1 MLSTFL
7 KDGKLVDFL
16 TGPGIHAQE
25 KKRIDLENE
34 LKTLHHINQ
43 LQEADHNY
51 YKAISESKSEIQTK
65 EIKSYQ
71 ERLRKSQGETETKIF
86 KLQKEINELKEKNTR
101 ASVLNLDF
109 EKQQQSIYI
118 SSLKKRELEFQN
130 LLVKK
135 EEEKKDLQK
144 NHEREQKRI
153 KDFLEDAKAKE
164 EKCSSDCQE
173 KIKENK
179 KLQEML
185 EKFKKNAND
194 TLTIKQETNADL
206 KNEIEFF
213 EFKKKNDQKKI
224 QETEKAVQELDKE
237 RWLLQNELQTEKTKI
252 SLLQAELKKFQYERL
267 SNSQNL
273 QLEKKKVLE
282 FTLKQKK
289 TESEYEKKKK
299 ESETCAKE
307 LIEAKQ
313 TIKNLSPKEIIDTN
327 SVQSKKGRP
336 VFTGDTTLM
345 IVHDI
350 PNMPKTLDRLKE
362 ILADAQIMFDACEKG
377 AYMFQEYWFKRK
389 KNTAITDE
397 LKESEIEA
405 IINGNPSK
413 FGTEFYNLPLIRK
426 IKKKEKETEYKF
438 KLKDTNII
446 HKHRFPEVTL
456 EKLDGFVGIE
466 AIPFKIDQ
474 IGIDGSRP
482 FKLPTIFSEDNLTI
496 FINHFNE
503 LMAGKQ
509 PADPKDLVE
518 SYGAFK
524 APMRKELIKEWTTLL
539 NTIPKNDD
547 LSKWT
552 AEIHFD
558 VNLIFN
564 HTAQFC
570 SCFSWWGSTL
580 SDLQAINGLESE
592 DTDYVSF
599 RDNKIL
605 VSRAIL
611 VSFAETKRKNCWELN
626 TSHPL
631 DLLRTEP
638 IRKIEVNKSNLY
650 HLLAKTGCQQVELTN
665 LSSTLGSA
673 CHNAVAVMLLNGK
686 PTLPNGIENWSALNI
701 YLTQLPPIINDIAK
715 LFYDKLKDSIVAV
728 EFPVYDFKETTQVDG
743 IKFSRID
750 AITKDYNDGNGVAY
764 PGYAIW
770 EFKTRWGKV
779 ANFKTK
785 AEKDDLAQAVYYREI
800 FKKMTGNK
808 VEHIFIAYAHVTND
822 YNNMNSGK
830 SQISLHVHY
839 YKLLKNKNYIT
850 YL

>member
-71 ERLRKSQGETETKIF
+71 ERIRKSQGETETKIF

-118 SSLKKRELEFQN
+118 TSLKKRESEFQTR
-130 LLVKK
+130 LATK
-135 EEEKKDLQK
+135 EEEKKVLQK
-144 NHEREQKRI
+144 NHEQQQKRI
-153 KDFLEDAKAKE
+153 RDDLKDAKAKE
-164 EKCSSDCQE
+164 EQCSSDRQE
-173 KIKENK
+173 KIKENEI
-179 KLQEML
+179 LQEML
-185 EKFKKNAND
+185 EKFKKNAKN
-194 TLTIKQETNADL
+194 TLTIKQETNSDL
-206 KNEIEFF
+206 KNQVDFF
-213 EFKKKNDQKKI
+213 ELEKENDQKKI
-224 QETEKAVQELDKE
+224 QETEKEVQELDE
-237 RWLLQNELQTEKTKI
+237 QRQLLKNELQKEKTKI
-252 SLLQAELKKFQYERL
+252 SFLQAELKKFQYERL
-267 SNSQNL
+267 INSQNL
-273 QLEKKKVLE
+273 QIEKKKVLE
-282 FTLKQKK
+282 FKLVQKK
-289 TESEYEKKKK
+289 TENEYEKKKK

-313 TIKNLSPKEIIDTN
+313 TIKDLSPKEIIDTN

-336 VFTGDTTLM
+336 VFTRNRTLM

-362 ILADAQIMFDACEKG
+362 ILADAEIMFDACENG
-377 AYMFQEYWFKRK
+377 LYMFQEYWFKRK
-389 KNTAITDE
+389 DTTNITAE
-397 LKESEIEA
+397 LQESEIEA

-426 IKKKEKETEYKF
+426 IKKKEKKTEYKF
-438 KLKDTNII
+438 KLKDTEFI
-446 HKHRFPEVTL
+446 HKHRFPEVAL
-456 EKLDGFVGIE
+456 ENLTGNEEEQEVS
-466 AIPFKIDQ
+466 FKIDQ

-482 FKLPTIFSEDNLTI
+482 FKLPTIFSEDNLTT
-496 FINHFNE
+496 FIKKFNE

-509 PADPKDLVE
+509 PDDPTDPVE
-518 SYGAFK
+518 SYGDFK
-524 APMRKELIKEWTTLL
+524 ANMRKNLIEEWTTLL
-539 NTIPKNDD
+539 KTIPKNDD

-611 VSFAETKRKNCWELN
+611 VSYAEMKRNKCWEL
-626 TSHPL
+626 SSQI

-673 CHNAVAVMLLNGK
+673 CHNAVAVKLLNEK
-686 PTLPNGIENWSALNI
+686 PILPNGIENWSALNI

-728 EFPVYDFKETTQVDG
+728 EFPVYDFKEKTRVDG

-750 AITKDYNDGNGVAY
+750 AITKDYNDGNGNVY
-764 PGYAIW
+764 KDYAIW

-785 AEKDDLAQAVYYREI
+785 AEKDDLAQAVYYRDI
-800 FKKMTGNK
+800 FQKMTGNK

-839 YKLLKNKNYIT
+839 YNLTNKNYIT

>member
-71 ERLRKSQGETETKIF
+71 ERIRKSQGETETKIF

-118 SSLKKRELEFQN
+118 TSFKKRESEFQTR
-130 LLVKK
+130 LATK
-135 EEEKKDLQK
+135 EKEKKILQK
-144 NHEREQKRI
+144 FHEREQKRI
-153 KDFLEDAKAKE
+153 QDFLEDAKAKE
-164 EKCSSDCQE
+164 EKCSSDRQE
-173 KIKENK
+173 KIKENER
-179 KLQEML
+179 LQEKL
-185 EKFKKNAND
+185 EKFKKNAKN
-194 TLTIKQETNADL
+194 TLTVKQETNSDL
-206 KNEIEFF
+206 KKQVDFF
-213 EFKKKNDQKKI
+213 ELEKESDQKKI
-224 QETEKAVQELDKE
+224 QETEREVQELNKAKQ
-237 RWLLQNELQTEKTKI
+237 LLQNELQKEKTKI
-252 SLLQAELKKFQYERL
+252 SFLQAELKKFQYERL
-267 SNSQNL
+267 INSQNL
-273 QLEKKKVLE
+273 QIEKKKVLDV
-282 FTLKQKK
+282 TLEQKK
-289 TESEYEKKKK
+289 TENEYEKKKK

-313 TIKNLSPKEIIDTN
+313 TIKELSPKEIIDTN

-336 VFTGDTTLM
+336 VFTRNRTLM

-362 ILADAQIMFDACEKG
+362 ILADAEIMFDACENG

-389 KNTAITDE
+389 DTTNITAE
-397 LKESEIEA
+397 LQESEIEA

-426 IKKKEKETEYKF
+426 IKKKGKKTEYKF
-438 KLKDTNII
+438 KLKDTEFI
-446 HKHRFPEVTL
+446 HKHRFPEVAL
-456 EKLDGFVGIE
+456 ENLTGNEKEREVSFE
-466 AIPFKIDQ
+466 IDQ

-482 FKLPTIFSEDNLTI
+482 FKLPTIFSEDNLKI
-496 FINHFNE
+496 FINEFNQ

-509 PADPKDLVE
+509 PADPKDPVAP
-518 SYGAFK
+518 YGAFK
-524 APMRKELIKEWTTLL
+524 ANMRKKLVKEWTTLL
-539 NTIPKNDD
+539 NTISKNDD

-552 AEIHFD
+552 AKIHFD

-611 VSFAETKRKNCWELN
+611 VSYAEMKRKNCWEL
-626 TSHPL
+626 SSQI
-631 DLLRTEP
+631 DLSKTEP

-673 CHNAVAVMLLNGK
+673 CHNAVAVKLLNEK
-686 PTLPNGIENWSALNI
+686 EIPNGIENWSALNI

-728 EFPVYDFKETTQVDG
+728 EFPVYDFEETTQIDG

-750 AITKDYNDGNGVAY
+750 AITKDYNDGNGNVY
-764 PGYAIW
+764 KDYAIW

-785 AEKDDLAQAVYYREI
+785 AEKDDLAQAVYYRDI

-839 YKLLKNKNYIT
+839 YNLKNKNYIT

>member
-51 YKAISESKSEIQTK
+51 FKAISESKSEIQTK

-71 ERLRKSQGETETKIF
+71 ERIRKSQSETETKIF
-86 KLQKEINELKEKNTR
+86 QLQKQIKELKEKNTH

-109 EKQQQSIYI
+109 EKQQSKYI
-118 SSLKKRELEFQN
+118 SSLKKKDLECQT
-130 LLVKK
+130 LVARK

-144 NHEREQKRI
+144 NHEQQQKKIRDDL
-153 KDFLEDAKAKE
+153 KAAQAKE
-164 EKCSSDCQE
+164 AECSSDCQE

-185 EKFKKNAND
+185 EKFKKNANN

-213 EFKKKNDQKKI
+213 EIEKENDQKKI
-224 QETEKAVQELDKE
+224 QETEKEVQELDE
-237 RWLLQNELQTEKTKI
+237 QRQLLQTELQTEKTKI
-252 SLLQAELKKFQYERL
+252 SFLQAELKKFQYERL
-267 SNSQNL
+267 INSQNL
-273 QLEKKKVLE
+273 QIEQKKVLE
-282 FTLKQKK
+282 FKLEQKK
-289 TESEYEKKKK
+289 TENEYEKKKK

-313 TIKNLSPKEIIDTN
+313 KIKDLSPKEIIDTN
-327 SVQSKKGRP
+327 AVQSKKGRP
-336 VFTGDTTLM
+336 VFTGDRRLM

-377 AYMFQEYWFKRK
+377 AYMFQEYWFKRGADLV
-389 KNTAITDE
+389 TQSE
-397 LKESEIEA
+397 LNKDEIEA
-405 IINGNPSK
+405 IVNGNPSK
-413 FGTEFYNLPLIRK
+413 FNKDFYNLPFIRK
-426 IKKKEKETEYKF
+426 IEKKGNETEYTF
-438 KLKDTNII
+438 KLKDTIII

-456 EKLDGFVGIE
+456 EKLDGFNRIK
-466 AIPFKIDQ
+466 AISFEIDQ

-482 FKLPTIFSEDNLTI
+482 FKLPAIFSEQKLKT
-496 FINHFNE
+496 FIIEFNDIM
-503 LMAGKQ
+503 LPQQQVVPVA
-509 PADPKDLVE
+509 P
-518 SYGAFK
+518 YGDFK
-524 APMRKELIKEWTTLL
+524 ADMRKNLIEKWTTLL
-539 NTIPKNDD
+539 ETISKNDD

-552 AEIHFD
+552 AKIHFD

-611 VSFAETKRKNCWELN
+611 VSFAEMKRKNCWEL
-626 TSHPL
+626 SSQI
-631 DLLRTEP
+631 DLFKTEL

-673 CHNAVAVMLLNGK
+673 CHNAVAVKLLNEK
-686 PTLPNGIENWSALNI
+686 PTLPHGIENWSALNI

-728 EFPVYDFKETTQVDG
+728 EFPVYDFKETTRVDG

-750 AITKDYNDGNGVAY
+750 AITKDYNDGNGVTY

-785 AEKDDLAQAVYYREI
+785 AEKDDLAQAVYYRDI

>member
-34 LKTLHHINQ
+34 IKTLHHINQ

-51 YKAISESKSEIQTK
+51 FKALSESKSEIQVK
-65 EIKSYQ
+65 EIKRYQ
-71 ERLRKSQGETETKIF
+71 ERLRKLQVETETKIF
-86 KLQKEINELKEKNTR
+86 QLQKQINELKEKNTV
-101 ASVLNLDF
+101 ADVLNLDF
-109 EKQQQSIYI
+109 EKQQSNYI
-118 SSLKKRELEFQN
+118 SSLKKKELQLQN
-130 LLVKK
+130 LLAEKEKEKKILQTNHEQQQKKIKDDLKAAKTK
-135 EEEKKDLQK
+135 EEE
-144 NHEREQKRI
+144 
-153 KDFLEDAKAKE
+153 
-164 EKCSSDCQE
+164 CSNDCQK
-173 KIKENK
+173 KIKENE

-185 EKFKKNAND
+185 ERCEKNAKN
-194 TLTIKQETNADL
+194 TLTIKQETNGDL
-206 KNEIEFF
+206 ENQVESLES
-213 EFKKKNDQKKI
+213 EKKDCKEKLE
-224 QETEKAVQELDKE
+224 ETKTKVQELDKA
-237 RWLLQNELQTEKTKI
+237 RQLLQNELQKEKTKI
-252 SLLQAELKKFQYERL
+252 SLLQAELKKFQHEQL
-267 SNSQNL
+267 INSQNL

-336 VFTGDTTLM
+336 VFTGDESLM

-362 ILADAQIMFDACEKG
+362 ILEDAQIMFDACENG
-377 AYMFQEYWFKRK
+377 LYMFQEYWFKRK
-389 KNTAITDE
+389 NNTAITDE

-446 HKHRFPEVTL
+446 HKHRFPKVTL
-456 EKLDGFVGIE
+456 ENLAGNEEEREVS
-466 AIPFKIDQ
+466 FKIDQ

-496 FINHFNE
+496 FINDFNE

-509 PADPKDLVE
+509 PDDASETVE
-518 SYGAFK
+518 PYGNFK
-524 APMRKELIKEWTTLL
+524 AYMRKELIEKWTKLL
-539 NTIPKNDD
+539 KTIPPNDN
-547 LSKWT
+547 LSEWT

-611 VSFAETKRKNCWELN
+611 VSYAEMKRKNCWEL
-626 TSHPL
+626 SSQV
-631 DLLRTEP
+631 DLFRTER

-673 CHNAVAVMLLNGK
+673 CHNAVAVKLLNEK
-686 PTLPNGIENWSALNI
+686 EIPNGIENWSALNI

-728 EFPVYDFKETTQVDG
+728 EFPVYDFKEKTRVDG

-750 AITKDYNDGNGVAY
+750 AITKDYNDGNGVTY

-785 AEKDDLAQAVYYREI
+785 AEKDDLAQAVYYRDI

-839 YKLLKNKNYIT
+839 YKLVKNKNYIT

>member
-34 LKTLHHINQ
+34 IKTLHHINQ

-51 YKAISESKSEIQTK
+51 FKALSESKSEIQVK
-65 EIKSYQ
+65 EIKRYQ
-71 ERLRKSQGETETKIF
+71 ERLRKLQVETETKIF
-86 KLQKEINELKEKNTR
+86 QLQKQINELKEKNTV
-101 ASVLNLDF
+101 ADVLNLDF
-109 EKQQQSIYI
+109 EKQQSNYI
-118 SSLKKRELEFQN
+118 SSLKKKELQLQN
-130 LLVKK
+130 LLAEKEKEKKILQTNHEQQQKKIKDDLKAAKTK
-135 EEEKKDLQK
+135 EEE
-144 NHEREQKRI
+144 
-153 KDFLEDAKAKE
+153 
-164 EKCSSDCQE
+164 CSNDCQK
-173 KIKENK
+173 KIKENE

-185 EKFKKNAND
+185 ERCEKNAKN
-194 TLTIKQETNADL
+194 TLTIKQETNGDL
-206 KNEIEFF
+206 ENQVESLKSE
-213 EFKKKNDQKKI
+213 KKDCEEKLEETKTKVQKL
-224 QETEKAVQELDKE
+224 EKASQ
-237 RWLLQNELQTEKTKI
+237 LLQNELQKEKTKI
-252 SLLQAELKKFQYERL
+252 SLLQAELKKFQHEQL
-267 SNSQNL
+267 INSQNL

-336 VFTGDTTLM
+336 VFTGDKSLM

-362 ILADAQIMFDACEKG
+362 ILEDAQIMFDACENG
-377 AYMFQEYWFKRK
+377 LYMFQEYWFKRK
-389 KNTAITDE
+389 NNTAITDE

-426 IKKKEKETEYKF
+426 IEKKGNETEYKF

-456 EKLDGFVGIE
+456 KKLDGFVGIE
-466 AIPFKIDQ
+466 SISFKIDQ
-474 IGIDGSRP
+474 IGIDCSRP
-482 FKLPTIFSEDNLTI
+482 FKLPTIFSEDKLTI
-496 FINHFNE
+496 FIDNFNK

-509 PADPKDLVE
+509 PDDASDTVAPY
-518 SYGAFK
+518 SGFK
-524 APMRKELIKEWTTLL
+524 ADMRKELIEEWTKLL
-539 NTIPKNDD
+539 KTIPPNDN
-547 LSKWT
+547 LSEWT

-611 VSFAETKRKNCWELN
+611 VSYAEMKRKNCWEL
-626 TSHPL
+626 SSQV
-631 DLLRTEP
+631 DLFRTER

-673 CHNAVAVMLLNGK
+673 CHNAVAVKLLNEK
-686 PTLPNGIENWSALNI
+686 EIPNGIENPSALKI

-728 EFPVYDFKETTQVDG
+728 EFPVYDFKKTTQVDG

-750 AITKDYNDGNGVAY
+750 AITKDYNDGHGVTY

-785 AEKDDLAQAVYYREI
+785 AEKDDLAQAVYYRDI

-839 YKLLKNKNYIT
+839 YKLVKNKNYIT

>member
-1 MLSTFL
+1 ML
-7 KDGKLVDFL
+7 
-16 TGPGIHAQE
+16 E
-25 KKRIDLENE
+25 KKE
-34 LKTLHHINQ
+34 
-43 LQEADHNY
+43 
-51 YKAISESKSEIQTK
+51 K
-65 EIKSYQ
+65 ERQ
-71 ERLRKSQGETETKIF
+71 
-86 KLQKEINELKEKNTR
+86 
-101 ASVLNLDF
+101 
-109 EKQQQSIYI
+109 
-118 SSLKKRELEFQN
+118 
-130 LLVKK
+130 
-135 EEEKKDLQK
+135 DLQK
-144 NHEREQKRI
+144 NHEQQQKKIRDDL
-153 KDFLEDAKAKE
+153 KAAQAKE
-164 EKCSSDCQE
+164 EECFSDRQE

-179 KLQEML
+179 RLQERL
-185 EKFKKNAND
+185 ENLKKKASD
-194 TLTIKQETNADL
+194 TLTIKQETNGDL
-206 KNEIEFF
+206 QNQVEIF
-213 EFKKKNDQKKI
+213 ELEKQNDQKKI
-224 QETEKAVQELDKE
+224 QETEKEVQALNKA
-237 RWLLQNELQTEKTKI
+237 RQLLQNKLQKEKTNI
-252 SLLQAELKKFQYERL
+252 SLLQAELKKIQHERL
-267 SNSQNL
+267 VNNQNL
-273 QLEKKKVLE
+273 QIEKKKVLD
-282 FTLKQKK
+282 FTLEQKK
-289 TESEYEKKKK
+289 LQNEYEKKIK
-299 ESETCAKE
+299 ESETCARE

-313 TIKNLSPKEIIDTN
+313 KIKDQLPKEIINTN
-327 SVQSKKGRP
+327 LVQTKRGRP
-336 VFTGDTTLM
+336 AFENNTPFM

-377 AYMFQEYWFKRK
+377 AYMFQEYWFKRGAGIEI
-389 KNTAITDE
+389 TAD
-397 LKESEIEA
+397 LNADEIEA

-413 FGTEFYNLPLIRK
+413 FNNEFYNLPFIRK
-426 IKKKEKETEYKF
+426 IEKKENETEYTF

-446 HKHRFPEVTL
+446 HKHRFPVVTL
-456 EKLDGFVGIE
+456 EKLDGFDEID
-466 AIPFKIDQ
+466 AISFEIDQ

-482 FKLPTIFSEDNLTI
+482 FKLPAIFGEKNLKK
-496 FINHFNE
+496 FIIAFNNIM
-503 LMAGKQ
+503 LLQ
-509 PADPKDLVE
+509 QQITPVQ
-518 SYGAFK
+518 SYSGFK
-524 APMRKELIKEWTTLL
+524 ADMRKTLIEKWTTLL
-539 NTIPKNDD
+539 NTISKTDN

-570 SCFSWWGSTL
+570 SCFSWWGSNL

-611 VSFAETKRKNCWELN
+611 VSYAEMKRKKCWEL
-626 TSHPL
+626 SL
-631 DLLRTEP
+631 QIDLSKTEP

-728 EFPVYDFKETTQVDG
+728 EFPVYDFKKTTQVDG

-750 AITKDYNDGNGVAY
+750 AISKDYKDGNGNTY

-800 FKKMTGNK
+800 FQKMTGTK
-808 VEHIFIAYAHVTND
+808 VEHLFISYAHVTND

-839 YKLLKNKNYIT
+839 YKLTKNKTYIT